1 MARFTTALSHTFH
14 RTRGRPA
21 DVVCAMLLPAVE
33 PTLDDAEDCQR
44 GPGWFD
50 SSWDLQQGLEVREGL
65 PGDPQLNEWIEACLR
80 SGSPLDAQAAFT
92 PLPASMSV
100 STPALTQPLPRV
112 RAAADRPCDWA
123 LV

>member
-1 MARFTTALSHTFH
+1 MARFTTALSHTFR

-21 DVVCAMLLPAVE
+21 YVVREMSLPAVE
-33 PTLDDAEDCQR
+33 ATLDDADDCQR

-50 SSWDLQQGLEVREGL
+50 SSWDLQRGLEVREGL

-80 SGSPLDAQAAFT
+80 TGPALDAQAVLT
-92 PLPASMSV
+92 SLPSPIVPL
-100 STPALTQPLPRV
+100 TLPLSHAV
-112 RAAADRPCDWA
+112 AAADRPCDWA